1 MEGFGTNLDIFMFVA
16 NNSCFSQPSVL
27 FEVFVNAIDLSENEK
42 KELKQFCQTYVCSLR
57 NKWISCN
64 RTRHT
69 FIKKYETWL
78 QENIK
83 WPEVVSEKM
92 TPSSVSVELQP
103 CSSSDFSLHEGA
115 SSSTSYKP
123 ETCSTGTSTSIV
135 SPRKPF
141 TELSPLQKRRRVE
154 DLLSHSTESLAFAT
168 GLSAGSKNVADIIKL
183 VTEHPEE
190 ATKIK
195 ELLQSKKTV
204 PIYSADKALGIL
216 TSLKLSKWQYIALRA
231 CAKEEGIPL
240 YPSYDAIVEAKK
252 DCYPPKDTI
261 EITERGVR
269 VKLQS
274 ILDKTV
280 ARLGKSLSL
289 ESSLDGKELKLICKW
304 GFDGASGQSLYK
316 QTIADEDD
324 SSVFMC
330 SFVPLRLVCG
340 DEKIWENPK
349 PSSTML
355 CRPLYFK
362 FASENK
368 LDILEEQGLIEA
380 EIATLE
386 PSIMGS
392 HSVKHEMLMTM
403 IDGKITSQLSK
414 TSTQTC
420 DICKATPSEMNN
432 LEKISK

>member
-1 MEGFGTNLDIFMFVA
+1 MFVA

-27 FEVFVNAIDLSENEK
+27 FEVFINAVDLSENEN

-78 QENIK
+78 QEDIK
-83 WPEVVSEKM
+83 WPEFMKEKM
-92 TPSSVSVELQP
+92 TPSLVLEEQQP
-103 CSSSDFSLHEGA
+103 CSSSEFGVSEGA
-115 SSSTSYKP
+115 STSYKR
-123 ETCSTGTSTSIV
+123 ETCSVGTSTIV
-135 SPRKPF
+135 TPRKVF
-141 TELSPLQKRRRVE
+141 SELSPLQKRRRVE
-154 DLLSHSTESLAFAT
+154 ELLTHSTESLAYAT
-168 GLSAGSKNVADIIKL
+168 GLSAADKNVADIVQL

-195 ELLQSKKTV
+195 ELLKSKKTMS
-204 PIYSADKALGIL
+204 IYSADKALGIL
-216 TSLKLSKWQYIALRA
+216 TSLKLSKWQYTTLRA

-240 YPSYDAIVEAKK
+240 YPSYTAILEAKK

-261 EITERGVR
+261 EITERGVK
-269 VKLQS
+269 VKLQA

-280 ARLGKSLSL
+280 ARLGKFLRL
-289 ESSLDGKELKLICKW
+289 ESSLDGKELTLICKW

-316 QTIADEDD
+316 QTMVGEDD
-324 SSVFMC
+324 SSNFMC

-340 DEKIWENPK
+340 EEKLWENPK
-349 PSSTML
+349 PSSTMF

-362 FASENK
+362 FANENK
-368 LDILEEQGLIEA
+368 LNITEEQALVEA
-380 EIATLE
+380 EIAALE

-392 HSVKHEMLMTM
+392 HTVKHSMLMTM
-403 IDGKITSQLSK
+403 IDGKITSQLSN

-420 DICKATPSEMNN
+420 DICKATPSEMNK
-432 LEKISK
+432 LEKISE